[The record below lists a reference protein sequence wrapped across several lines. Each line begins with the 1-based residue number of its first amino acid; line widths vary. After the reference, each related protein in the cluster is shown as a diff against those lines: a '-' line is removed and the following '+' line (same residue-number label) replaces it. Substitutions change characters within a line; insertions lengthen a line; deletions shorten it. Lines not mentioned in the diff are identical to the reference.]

1 MNKTY
6 IFLILIAQIN
16 YLYLSPIENKQRKLN
31 DRTEDIVII
40 HLNDVHCGLNDTIG
54 YDGFVLYRNELK
66 EKYNYVISVD
76 VGDHAQGG
84 ALGAIT
90 EGEAIMEI
98 MNQIKFDV
106 ITVGNHEFD
115 YGIEQLNKLNSQMT
129 TKYICANF
137 CYKKDKTN
145 FFDNAYKIIEAD
157 NIKIAFIGIVTP
169 LTYSKTYIS
178 TLKDENGEAKYDLLS
193 DNDELVTTVQRYIDE
208 VRNDK
213 NADYVILLTHIGMN
227 VEDYTSNGLISK
239 LKNVDAVLD
248 GHTHRVYNTTS
259 KDLENKDVYF
269 SQTGTKLANIG
280 ELIIKKDGTIST
292 RNIEEVPEPTNQSG
306 AKKISRG
313 NVDRWVD
320 TDMNNFINKLWENH
334 GEKLNYH
341 VGNVDYD
348 LRIRPENSSDSH
360 AIYCRYKECTLGNLV
375 ADAFKTVVS
384 ADASIV
390 NGGAIRSS
398 LLKGEIKTKDIIEVM
413 PFYNSVY
420 VKEVTGQCILD
431 ALEFGVRQMPNAFG
445 GFPQV
450 SGITFNVK
458 NYINSSVVTDSNGM
472 FIKVDGERRVYNVKI
487 NGENLD
493 LNKKYNLSCS
503 DFILAGGDGYTM
515 FSDFKVVNESLFA
528 DSDALS
534 YHIHSNLNG
543 TVPEMY
549 KNELGRIN
557 IVTEEEDEF
566 IEVKKSYD
574 KHLQYYI
581 KNLLLIL
588 IYFI

>member
-145 FFDNAYKIIEAD
+145 FFDEAYKIIEAD

-193 DNDELVTTVQRYIDE
+193 NNDELITTIQGYIDE

-292 RNIEEVPEPTNQSG
+292 RNIEEVPEPTNQTS

-334 GEKLNYH
+334 GEKLNNV

-574 KHLQYYI
+574 EHLQYYI

>member
-157 NIKIAFIGIVTP
+157 NVKIAFIGIVTP

-193 DNDELVTTVQRYIDE
+193 NNDELITTIQGYIDE

-313 NVDRWVD
+313 KVDRWVD

-334 GEKLNYH
+334 GEKLNNV

-534 YHIHSNLNG
+534 YHINSNLNG

>member
-16 YLYLSPIENKQRKLN
+16 YLYLSPIEKKERKLQEKS
-31 DRTEDIVII
+31 DDIVII

-76 VGDHAQGG
+76 VGDHIQGG
-84 ALGAIT
+84 TLGAIT
-90 EGEAIMEI
+90 DGEAIVEI
-98 MNQIKFDV
+98 MERIQFDV

-115 YGIEQLNKLNSQMT
+115 YGIDQLNKLNSQLT

-137 CYKKDKTN
+137 CYKKDKVK
-145 FFDNAYKIIEAD
+145 FFNDAYKVIERGGK
-157 NIKIAFIGIVTP
+157 NIAFIGIVTP

-178 TLKDENGEAKYDLLS
+178 TIKDENGEPKYDLLS
-193 DNDELVTTVQRYIDE
+193 DNDELVGTIQGYIDD
-208 VRNDK
+208 VKRNH
-213 NADYVILLTHIGMN
+213 NAHYVILLTHIGMN
-227 VEDYTSNGLISK
+227 VEDFTSNALISQ
-239 LKNVDAVLD
+239 LKGVDAVLD

-259 KDLENKDVYF
+259 KSLDNKDVYF
-269 SQTGTKLANIG
+269 TQTGTKLANIG
-280 ELIIKKDGTIST
+280 ELIIKTDGKIST
-292 RNIEEVPEPTNQSG
+292 QNIEQVPEPTIKTG
-306 AKKISRG
+306 AKSIFRG
-313 NVDRWVD
+313 NANRWVN
-320 TDMNNFINKLWENH
+320 TDMNDFINGLWEQYS
-334 GEKLNYH
+334 EQLNIFI
-341 VGNVDYD
+341 GTIDYD
-348 LRIRPENSSDSH
+348 LLIRPEGSSDSH
-360 AIYCRYKECTLGNLV
+360 TIYCRYKECTLGNLV
-375 ADAFKTVVS
+375 ADAFRAVVS
-384 ADASIV
+384 ADVSIV
-390 NGGAIRSS
+390 NGGAIRSN
-398 LLKGEIKTKDIIEVM
+398 LLKGEIKAKDIIEIM
-413 PFYNSVY
+413 PFFNSVF
-420 VKEVTGQCILD
+420 VKEVTGQSILD

-534 YHIHSNLNG
+534 
-543 TVPEMY
+543 
-549 KNELGRIN
+549 
-557 IVTEEEDEF
+557 
-566 IEVKKSYD
+566 
-574 KHLQYYI
+574 
-581 KNLLLIL
+581 
-588 IYFI
+588 

>member
-84 ALGAIT
+84 VLGSIT

-145 FFDNAYKIIEAD
+145 FFDEAYKIIEAD
-157 NIKIAFIGIVTP
+157 NVKIAFIGIVTP
-169 LTYSKTYIS
+169 LTFSKTYIS
-178 TLKDENGEAKYDLLS
+178 TIKDENGEAKYDLLS

-280 ELIIKKDGTIST
+280 ELIIKTDGTIST
-292 RNIEEVPEPTNQSG
+292 RNIEEVPEPTNQTS

-334 GEKLNYH
+334 GEKLNNV

-431 ALEFGVRQMPNAFG
+431 ALEFGVRQMPKAFG

-493 LNKKYNLSCS
+493 LNKNYNISCS

-534 YHIHSNLNG
+534 YHINSNLNG

-574 KHLQYYI
+574 EHLQYYI

>member
-145 FFDNAYKIIEAD
+145 FFDEAYKIIEAD

-193 DNDELVTTVQRYIDE
+193 NNDELITTIQGYI
-208 VRNDK
+208 
-213 NADYVILLTHIGMN
+213 
-227 VEDYTSNGLISK
+227 
-239 LKNVDAVLD
+239 
-248 GHTHRVYNTTS
+248 
-259 KDLENKDVYF
+259 
-269 SQTGTKLANIG
+269 
-280 ELIIKKDGTIST
+280 
-292 RNIEEVPEPTNQSG
+292 
-306 AKKISRG
+306 
-313 NVDRWVD
+313 
-320 TDMNNFINKLWENH
+320 
-334 GEKLNYH
+334 
-341 VGNVDYD
+341 
-348 LRIRPENSSDSH
+348 
-360 AIYCRYKECTLGNLV
+360 LG
-375 ADAFKTVVS
+375 
-384 ADASIV
+384 
-390 NGGAIRSS
+390 
-398 LLKGEIKTKDIIEVM
+398 
-413 PFYNSVY
+413 
-420 VKEVTGQCILD
+420 
-431 ALEFGVRQMPNAFG
+431 
-445 GFPQV
+445 
-450 SGITFNVK
+450 
-458 NYINSSVVTDSNGM
+458 
-472 FIKVDGERRVYNVKI
+472 
-487 NGENLD
+487 
-493 LNKKYNLSCS
+493 
-503 DFILAGGDGYTM
+503 
-515 FSDFKVVNESLFA
+515 
-528 DSDALS
+528 
-534 YHIHSNLNG
+534 
-543 TVPEMY
+543 
-549 KNELGRIN
+549 
-557 IVTEEEDEF
+557 
-566 IEVKKSYD
+566 
-574 KHLQYYI
+574 
-581 KNLLLIL
+581 
-588 IYFI
+588 

>member
-1 MNKTY
+1 
-6 IFLILIAQIN
+6 
-16 YLYLSPIENKQRKLN
+16 
-31 DRTEDIVII
+31 
-40 HLNDVHCGLNDTIG
+40 
-54 YDGFVLYRNELK
+54 
-66 EKYNYVISVD
+66 
-76 VGDHAQGG
+76 
-84 ALGAIT
+84 
-90 EGEAIMEI
+90 MEI

-157 NIKIAFIGIVTP
+157 NVKIAFIGIVTP

-227 VEDYTSNGLISK
+227 VEDYTSNALISK

-292 RNIEEVPEPTNQSG
+292 RNIEEVPEPTNQTS

-334 GEKLNYH
+334 GEKLNNV

-487 NGENLD
+487 NGENF
-493 LNKKYNLSCS
+493 N
-503 DFILAGGDGYTM
+503 
-515 FSDFKVVNESLFA
+515 
-528 DSDALS
+528 
-534 YHIHSNLNG
+534 
-543 TVPEMY
+543 
-549 KNELGRIN
+549 
-557 IVTEEEDEF
+557 
-566 IEVKKSYD
+566 
-574 KHLQYYI
+574 
-581 KNLLLIL
+581 
-588 IYFI
+588 